1 MEACLH
7 SPKSSKANDES
18 DCTNNAAPS
27 SDPIVIGQ
35 ADVRTAYLQAD
46 RFGPNEPRRYLKV

>member
-1 MEACLH
+1 MKACLH

-18 DCTNNAAPS
+18 DCTDNTAPS

-35 ADVRTAYLQAD
+35 ADVRTAYL
-46 RFGPNEPRRYLKV
+46 RP